1 VCLIGGDI
9 IVLEPPVTL
18 IDSIDELR
26 RRSAQHLDIHPSML
40 ALLHDGAELLD
51 GSSLDHCVDAG
62 NTVIT
67 AVIQPCRAKP
77 EEYESYILPCKEC
90 LQDDP
95 AASRQFLHE
104 DLVESGPGRAFMKLR
119 PVRFPKPTGI
129 NINMMPF
136 IIGKK
141 ESIPKEYQT
150 YWPLIEECSGLSSL
164 EWRPNESSIG
174 YLTIQEGN
182 VRQGQTQRRAGLHV
196 ETPGSIKKAFAYCNI
211 RAHWGCGDVNG
222 HDIHGGLYMASSVAG
237 SCKIWNARL
246 RDPENIVGHLGN
258 IEHLRD
264 LLGEGCQ
271 LEAGE
276 LIWLTDTTP
285 HEALPVEEDCYRQ
298 FFRVVSCTVSVWYEN
313 HSTKNRL
320 GIVPDPS
327 ITTIITG
334 DKFEHAEGDNG
345 SKDDGDENDEGN
357 NIKNRCSL
365 GSAKCQLM

>member
-1 VCLIGGDI
+1 MDQLEVCLAGGRT

-18 IDSIDELR
+18 SDTVDQLR

-40 ALLHDGAELLD
+40 VLLQDGAVLLD
-51 GSSLDHCVDAG
+51 GNSLDQCADASRS
-62 NTVIT
+62 VIT
-67 AVIQPCRAKP
+67 AIIQPCRAKP

-90 LQDDP
+90 LQGNP
-95 AASRQFLHE
+95 GASRRFFHE
-104 DLVESGPGRAFMKLR
+104 DLVQSGPGRAFMKLHQ
-119 PVRFPKPTGI
+119 VKFPEPKEI

-141 ESIPKEYQT
+141 ESIPEEYQS
-150 YWPLIEECSGLSSL
+150 YWPLIEKCPGLIGSRGD
-164 EWRPNESSIG
+164 RPLIG

-182 VRQGQTQRRAGLHV
+182 VPQGQTQRRAGLHV
-196 ETPGSIKKAFAYCNI
+196 ETHRSMKTARACCNPL
-211 RAHWGCGDVNG
+211 AHWGAGMVNG
-222 HDIHGGLYMASSVAG
+222 HDIHGGLYMASNVAG
-237 SCKIWNARL
+237 SCKIWHARL

-285 HEALPVEEDCYRQ
+285 HEALPVEKDCYRQ
-298 FFRVVSCTVSVWYEN
+298 FFRVVSFAVSVWYES

-327 ITTIITG
+327 ITTIIKG
-334 DKFEHAEGDNG
+334 DKFEHAEGDG
-345 SKDDGDENDEGN
+345 YGKDDGIENAEGN
-357 NIKNRCSL
+357 DV
-365 GSAKCQLM
+365 